1 MDSIFVIRGR
11 LQELYASHSRIFDKV
26 VQFVVALTAF
36 YLINDNVGFLTM
48 AASPATTLALAV
60 ICAFFPPIVT
70 VLAGTALIL
79 AHMYA
84 VSLGALAVTAMIFL
98 IMYIF
103 YFRLTPKMAMVVL
116 LTPIAF
122 MLKIPYVI
130 PIAYAL
136 IAAPVCLVAI
146 SCGTIV
152 YYMMDYVKTA
162 APGLEGQGTSG
173 IMAQVSAY
181 VKQVFQSKEMWV
193 VIVAFIICFLLV
205 YTLRRQA
212 MDHAWKIAISAG
224 AVANVILIV
233 IGDIALGVH
242 TSYVSLIAGNIAA
255 VVIGLVLEL
264 FFFSVDYARSE
275 NLQYEDDEYY
285 YYVKAVPKLSVATPE
300 KTVKRINERQETEII
315 DPREVRRRAGKIGR
329 KNEPP
334 QKERADRPNPGKGA
348 SARRGDRD
356 MEEIDKMLL
365 TQSLKDD
372 LGLEK

>member
-1 MDSIFVIRGR
+1 
-11 LQELYASHSRIFDKV
+11 
-26 VQFVVALTAF
+26 
-36 YLINDNVGFLTM
+36 
-48 AASPATTLALAV
+48 
-60 ICAFFPPIVT
+60 
-70 VLAGTALIL
+70 
-79 AHMYA
+79 
-84 VSLGALAVTAMIFL
+84 
-98 IMYIF
+98 
-103 YFRLTPKMAMVVL
+103 
-116 LTPIAF
+116 
-122 MLKIPYVI
+122 
-130 PIAYAL
+130 
-136 IAAPVCLVAI
+136 
-146 SCGTIV
+146 
-152 YYMMDYVKTA
+152 
-162 APGLEGQGTSG
+162 
-173 IMAQVSAY
+173 MAQVSAY

-212 MDHAWKIAISAG
+212 MDHAWKIAIGAG